1 MSQMSILHCIICVK
15 LLERIK
21 YFISIKTTGR
31 ARPQVDRT
39 RGTYTPP
46 PRSSH
51 EEKLLNLSHRK
62 RKAKH
67 SVVNIS
73 SNREHAPRSGQTGA
87 YRTYS
92 FSPKAPLARASA
104 TCVMGGGGG
113 GEGL

>member
-67 SVVNIS
+67 SVVDIS
-73 SNREHAPRSGQTGA
+73 SNREHAPRARLVPTVP
-87 YRTYS
+87 
-92 FSPKAPLARASA
+92 SPKAPLARASA
-104 TCVMGGGGG
+104 TCVMRGGGGV
-113 GEGL
+113 ERP